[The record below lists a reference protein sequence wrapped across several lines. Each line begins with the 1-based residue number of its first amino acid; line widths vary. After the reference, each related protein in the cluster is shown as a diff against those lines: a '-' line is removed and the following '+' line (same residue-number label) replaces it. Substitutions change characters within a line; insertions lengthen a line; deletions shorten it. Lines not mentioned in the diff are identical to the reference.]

1 MLKTSDMAEALR
13 FLLRLSPAC
22 VVPEIVFQ
30 RPGEAI

>member
-1 MLKTSDMAEALR
+1 MLTTGDITQALR
-13 FLLRLSPAC
+13 FLLRLSRHC